1 MAWVRREICQGGKM
15 VVAGVWTVVEDDER
29 AFAWVE
35 AADGFVP
42 GAAELL
48 KAGHGGGYFAFLDL
62 KVYGY

>member
-1 MAWVRREICQGGKM
+1 MSWVRREICEGGKI
-15 VVAGVWTVVEDDER
+15 GVWAVVEDDER

-42 GAAELL
+42 GAAGLL
-48 KAGHGGGYFAFLDL
+48 KAGHGEGYFAFLDL

>member
-1 MAWVRREICQGGKM
+1 M